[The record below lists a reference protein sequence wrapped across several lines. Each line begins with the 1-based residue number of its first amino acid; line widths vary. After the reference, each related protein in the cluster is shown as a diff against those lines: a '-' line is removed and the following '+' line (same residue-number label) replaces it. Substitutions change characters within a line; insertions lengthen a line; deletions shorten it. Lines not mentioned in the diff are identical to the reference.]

1 MVVPWEMKYFKEVLN
16 EFITS
21 YCYILGLYCK
31 IGIYCILR
39 LGTEY
44 FFITFI
50 AGSKNKEAYL
60 AGLHGFAQS
69 SALGYKLVSH
79 HICYKWMNEA
89 FPSVDQKSETFTL
102 WIRLESSAN
111 TIVLIVVELKKRDRV
126 PLGISP
132 VGCGI
137 A

>member
-1 MVVPWEMKYFKEVLN
+1 MKYFKEVLN

-50 AGSKNKEAYL
+50 AGSRNKEDYL
-60 AGLHGFAQS
+60 SGLRGFAQS
-69 SALGYKLVSH
+69 SALGYELVWFSSLLSGKEVPEQDE
-79 HICYKWMNEA
+79 ISA
-89 FPSVDQKSETFTL
+89 FKKKEVTL
-102 WIRLESSAN
+102 E
-111 TIVLIVVELKKRDRV
+111 
-126 PLGISP
+126 G
-132 VGCGI
+132 
-137 A
+137 